1 LNHGEGEAEQFYRD
15 LQHRGIRVRA
25 STPPSLSQFPDF
37 FPHKS
42 SAVGSQGGAVSR
54 FSSESI
60 CPEAVGIL
68 LTPAGFNRT
77 IRQLNCT
84 LACREIRWESALSMA
99 QTIRVKK
106 VSATDFR
113 DDLKEHLK
121 TVKDNTVLL
130 IENRRQVA
138 KYVVDRKYL
147 DRLVEERESILA
159 TLEILADRE
168 LTNRLVELKKSGLS
182 KGKLYTIDEVLG

>member
-1 LNHGEGEAEQFYRD
+1 MSTAHA
-15 LQHRGIRVRA
+15 IRVR
-25 STPPSLSQFPDF
+25 
-37 FPHKS
+37 
-42 SAVGSQGGAVSR
+42 
-54 FSSESI
+54 
-60 CPEAVGIL
+60 
-68 LTPAGFNRT
+68 
-77 IRQLNCT
+77 
-84 LACREIRWESALSMA
+84 
-99 QTIRVKK
+99 K

-130 IENRRQVA
+130 IENRRQAA

-168 LTNRLVELKKSGLS
+168 LTNRLLELKKRSLS
-182 KGKLYTIDEVLG
+182 KAKLYTMAEVLG

>member
-1 LNHGEGEAEQFYRD
+1 MSTAHA
-15 LQHRGIRVRA
+15 IRVR
-25 STPPSLSQFPDF
+25 
-37 FPHKS
+37 
-42 SAVGSQGGAVSR
+42 
-54 FSSESI
+54 
-60 CPEAVGIL
+60 
-68 LTPAGFNRT
+68 
-77 IRQLNCT
+77 
-84 LACREIRWESALSMA
+84 
-99 QTIRVKK
+99 K
-106 VSATDFR
+106 VSASDFR

-168 LTNRLVELKKSGLS
+168 LTNRLVELKKRGLS
-182 KGKLYTIDEVLG
+182 KAKLYTMDEVLG

>member
-1 LNHGEGEAEQFYRD
+1 M
-15 LQHRGIRVRA
+15 
-25 STPPSLSQFPDF
+25 
-37 FPHKS
+37 
-42 SAVGSQGGAVSR
+42 
-54 FSSESI
+54 
-60 CPEAVGIL
+60 
-68 LTPAGFNRT
+68 
-77 IRQLNCT
+77 
-84 LACREIRWESALSMA
+84 SMA
-99 QTIRVKK
+99 HAIRIKK

-138 KYVVDRKYL
+138 KYVVDREYL

-168 LTNRLVELKKSGLS
+168 LTNRLLELKKSGHS
-182 KGKLYTIDEVLG
+182 KAKLYTMAEVLG

>member
-1 LNHGEGEAEQFYRD
+1 
-15 LQHRGIRVRA
+15 VV
-25 STPPSLSQFPDF
+25 TLSP
-37 FPHKS
+37 
-42 SAVGSQGGAVSR
+42 
-54 FSSESI
+54 
-60 CPEAVGIL
+60 
-68 LTPAGFNRT
+68 PAGFNRT
-77 IRQLNCT
+77 IRLLNCT

-182 KGKLYTIDEVLG
+182 KGKLYTMDEVLG